1 MRRSVLFFAIPL
13 LLAMT
18 THAQEMT
25 TLRIDPATAIGGSAS
40 QVIKDISF
48 TILESKNES
57 IFGSIDQLE
66 VTPEYYIILDR
77 QTSAILIFDKSGK
90 YHSKIKQDKEN
101 KDGFRFLYRFSYD
114 KFNQLIRIPGDG
126 EAYGYNTDGKFVK
139 KIKTYS
145 YGFDMLNIAKGK
157 TAGHSYGANRRN
169 KDSIAYQLVIV
180 DEQGISQKY
189 LPYNFKYA
197 PLESRDMLYSGQ
209 STLHSTDDTAALFV
223 HPYDFKVYY
232 LSAHTFYPAYQ
243 FVFPMSQTLPQ
254 SFLTDTT
261 LSGKR
266 VAFFEN
272 NKTIF
277 YGMDGVYKMGNNL
290 FFRPCS
296 YGGRRD
302 GFIYNLASKH
312 LISLDKITPDERT
325 HFLFITDTR
334 VGGVDFANHNFLA
347 TDSTSFYTSYSSLVL
362 FQQKEA
368 LTAKKPAYP
377 PALLAY
383 FQDSKNKKGNPVII
397 KVTFKT
403 EL

>member
-1 MRRSVLFFAIPL
+1 MRLAVLFFAIPL

-40 QVIKDISF
+40 QLIKDISF

-57 IFGSIDQLE
+57 IFGSIDQME

-77 QTSAILIFDKSGK
+77 QTRAILLFDKSGR
-90 YHSKIKQDKEN
+90 YHTKIKPGKG
-101 KDGFRFLYRFSYD
+101 KDDFMYIYRFSYD
-114 KFNQLIRIPGDG
+114 RFNQLIQIPGSK
-126 EAYGYNTDGKFVK
+126 ETFCYNTDGKFVK
-139 KIKTYS
+139 KIKTYD

-157 TAGHSYGANRRN
+157 TAGHSYGANRKN
-169 KDSIAYQLVIV
+169 KDSIAYQVVIM
-180 DEQGISQKY
+180 DEQGILQKH

-197 PLESRDMLYSGQ
+197 PIESRDMLYSGQ
-209 STLHSTDDTAALFV
+209 STFYATDDTAAFFV

-232 LSAHTFYPAYQ
+232 LSANSFYPVYQ
-243 FVFPMSQTLPQ
+243 FVFPMSQTLPAG
-254 SFLTDTT
+254 FLTDST
-261 LSGKR
+261 LNGKR

-272 NKTIF
+272 NKTL
-277 YGMDGVYKMGNNL
+277 YYNLDGIYKRGNNL
-290 FFRPCS
+290 FFRPCNYS
-296 YGGRRD
+296 DRKD
-302 GFIYNLASKH
+302 GFIYNLVSKR
-312 LISLDKITPDERT
+312 LIALDKITPDERT

-334 VGGVDFANHNFLA
+334 VGGVDFINHNFLA
-347 TDSTSFYTSYSSLVL
+347 ADSTSFYTSYSSLVL

-368 LTAKKPAYP
+368 LADKKPVYP
-377 PALLAY
+377 PALAAY

-397 KVTFKT
+397 KVTFKS